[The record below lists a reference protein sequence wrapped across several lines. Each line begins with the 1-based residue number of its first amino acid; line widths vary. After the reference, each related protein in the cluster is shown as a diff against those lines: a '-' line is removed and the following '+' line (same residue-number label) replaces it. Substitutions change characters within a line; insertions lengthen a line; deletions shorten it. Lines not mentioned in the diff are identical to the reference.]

1 MSVTWRLMRAGTAL
15 LVVTVLFACGGTA
28 PTITPATKVSP
39 TPATTPTP
47 SPSATPAPTTS
58 TVPITK
64 LLTLCP
70 ASRAFSSL
78 TRFASVAGA
87 REIDVASDGSVWVS
101 TGSHGVIEHLS
112 SAGAAMAS
120 YNEQTPTGVV
130 ALPNGNVLF
139 ADQSADRIVEL
150 DTSTLA
156 ISTFLQLTPHAG
168 QPNVEGLGVDP
179 ADALLLVPDTAQGQL
194 DSVPLAGGEA
204 TVLAS
209 GIAQAVDAA
218 VGPGSVI
225 EVSSSSLVPGL
236 VSVPQAGGAATPYK
250 TVLLH
255 LGAVVVSGLL
265 IYFTAPG
272 SKRVY
277 AFNPATGNT
286 AVLVTGIGDPLGLGL
301 LGDGE
306 LVVSDATSGTL
317 ATFHTC

>member
-1 MSVTWRLMRAGTAL
+1 
-15 LVVTVLFACGGTA
+15 
-28 PTITPATKVSP
+28 
-39 TPATTPTP
+39 
-47 SPSATPAPTTS
+47 
-58 TVPITK
+58 
-64 LLTLCP
+64 
-70 ASRAFSSL
+70 
-78 TRFASVAGA
+78 
-87 REIDVASDGSVWVS
+87 VS
-101 TGSHGVIEHLS
+101 TGSHGVIAHLS

-120 YNEQTPTGVV
+120 YNEESPTGVV

-150 DTSTLA
+150 NTSTLA
-156 ISTFLQLTPHAG
+156 TSTFLQLTPHAG

-179 ADALLLVPDTAQGQL
+179 ADSLLLVPDTAQGQL

-218 VGPGSVI
+218 IGPGSVI
-225 EVSSSSLVPGL
+225 EVSSSSLLPGL
-236 VSVPQAGGAATPYK
+236 VSVPQAGGVATPYK
-250 TVLLH
+250 TVGLH

-265 IYFTAPG
+265 IYFTAPP

-286 AVLVTGIGDPLGLGL
+286 AVLVTAIPDPLGLGL
-301 LGDGE
+301 LGNGD

-317 ATFHTC
+317 ATFHAC